1 MTTRKDK
8 TIIAVA
14 AGQETPKKTDNI
26 INRHVRYLNY
36 GLLGLVTLLKEQLG
50 LDVIMIQGNYDTPEM
65 VLDKLYSS
73 GLNIERDCECF
84 LLSIPSVYSIPW
96 CQKFCKLIKSCYGKK
111 VIVGGRWV
119 VDNNSTWIRS
129 KLGFVD
135 LIIEGFG
142 ERKLIELFRP
152 ADKHI
157 DIPSGAVKV
166 FDTLN
171 YELLLDFLKYQPS
184 IEISRG
190 CGSGCSFCADKNTKR
205 LVNKPPNMIVN
216 ELDYLEALFNDF
228 SVYFEAP
235 HFNFQRDWLD
245 ELHKRMILRK
255 TQPTWRCT
263 TRVEAIPINQLK
275 KLSETGLKVL
285 DIGLESASKKQLIAM
300 KKTREPEKYL
310 NTAEEILHECQRNNI
325 WVKLN
330 ILLYAG
336 ETARTVKETEQ
347 WLLKH
352 KNLIKSVSVGGL
364 VYYKNMGNASELFT
378 LGASIPKTENVEES
392 GYAKLNLSPEI
403 NYKDAENIATEISRR
418 IITKQS
424 YFDVKSISY
433 FERGYTF
440 EQFEKDIEQCDKN
453 SLPFSID

>member
-8 TIIAVA
+8 TIIAVS
-14 AGQETPKKTDNI
+14 AGQETPKKADNI

-50 LDVIMIQGNYDTPEM
+50 LDVIMIQGNYDSPEM
-65 VLDKLYSS
+65 VLDKLCSS

-96 CQKFCKLIKSCYGKK
+96 CQKFCKLIKSRYGAKI
-111 VIVGGRWV
+111 IVGGRWV
-119 VDNNSTWIRS
+119 VDNNSAWIQS
-129 KLGFVD
+129 KLRFVD

-142 ERKLIELFRP
+142 ESRLIELFQP
-152 ADKHI
+152 VDEHFEVPNGEI
-157 DIPSGAVKV
+157 KV

-171 YELLLDFLKYQPS
+171 YELLHNFLEYQPS

-205 LVNKPPNMIVN
+205 LPNKPVNMIMN
-216 ELDYLEALFNDF
+216 ELDYLESLFYNF
-228 SVYFEAP
+228 SVYLEAP
-235 HFNFQRDWLD
+235 HFNFYRDWLD
-245 ELHKRMILRK
+245 EFHKKIILRK
-255 TQPTWRCT
+255 VQPTWRCT

-285 DIGLESASKKQLIAM
+285 DIGLESASKEQLIAM

-310 NTAEEILHECQRNNI
+310 NIAEDLLYECQRNHI

-347 WLLKH
+347 WLYKH

-364 VYYKNMGNASELFT
+364 VYYKNMGNISSLSA
-378 LGASIPKTENVEES
+378 LGASIPETENVEEN
-392 GYAKLNLSPEI
+392 GYAKLNLSSEI
-403 NYKDAENIATEISRR
+403 NYKDAENIAAEISRSMMS
-418 IITKQS
+418 KQD
-424 YFDVKSISY
+424 YFDIKSISY

-440 EQFEKDIEQCDKN
+440 EQFEQEVVQCDKN
-453 SLPFSID
+453 TLPFSID